1 MAKLRIGISGWRYSP
16 WRGRFYPKD
25 LPQRLELHYA
35 SRQLDSI
42 EINGSFY
49 SLQCPESWRNWYRD
63 TPRGFVF
70 AVKAPRFITHMR
82 RLREMDKPLANFLA
96 SGVLELREKLG
107 PMLWQ
112 FPPDMKYDHALFDA
126 FLSSLPRES
135 RTALALAAHHDH
147 RLKHVGDL
155 SLQRNHRVRHA
166 IEVRH
171 DSFRAPAFIELLRK
185 HRVALVV
192 SDAATKWPKLRD
204 VTGDF
209 IYMRM
214 HGDEVLYSSGY
225 SDTALDD
232 WALSIRAW
240 MKGGQP
246 RDARHRASDRPP
258 PERMSRDVYCYFDND
273 AKVKAPFDAMKLRE
287 RFTAGR
293 SPGPLDRSSSGS
305 PSRAGWR

>member
-1 MAKLRIGISGWRYSP
+1 MAKLRIGISGWRYPP

-49 SLQCPESWRNWYRD
+49 SLQRPGSWRHWYRD

-70 AVKAPRFITHMR
+70 AVKAPRFITHVL
-82 RLREMDKPLANFLA
+82 RLREVDKPVANFLA

-107 PMLWQ
+107 PILWQ
-112 FPPDMKYDHALFDA
+112 FPPNLKYDHELFDA
-126 FLSSLPRES
+126 FLSSLPRDS
-135 RTALALAAHHDH
+135 QSALAMARQHDH
-147 RLKHVGDL
+147 HLKHVGDL
-155 SLQRNHRVRHA
+155 SAQRNHRLRHA
-166 IEVRH
+166 VEVRH
-171 DSFRAPAFIELLRK
+171 DSFRNPTFIGLLRK
-185 HRVALVV
+185 HRAALVI

-204 VTGDF
+204 ITGGF

-225 SDTALDD
+225 SDAALDD
-232 WALSIRAW
+232 WARRVRTW

-246 RDARHRASDRPP
+246 RDARHRASDARPP
-258 PERMSRDVYCYFDND
+258 TRKSRDVYCYFDND
-273 AKVKAPFDAMKLRE
+273 AKVKAPFDAMKLRN
-287 RFTAGR
+287 RFRT
-293 SPGPLDRSSSGS
+293 
-305 PSRAGWR
+305 